1 MMADTILLAIVILL
15 FMVYLAYI
23 FLKRNKLSKNR
34 IAGTILV
41 CTAVIVLLFL
51 FTGLN
56 KIKSDIGRIIHNSSP
71 KSSEEVYSL
80 LFKTPLDSC
89 TTIVNFKDQEIPKI
103 DCCIWMEVK
112 LCPAEL
118 DRIIHLKKYQP
129 AVYSKADSLKFLHEF
144 SDRPVW
150 WVPQYIGDSINMLQ
164 KKFDEETR
172 QTLLFGKDSSHV
184 YICDQA
190 L

>member
-15 FMVYLAYI
+15 FIVYLIYI
-23 FLKRNKLSKNR
+23 FLRRNKLSKYR
-34 IAGTILV
+34 ITGTILFG
-41 CTAVIVLLFL
+41 TAVILLLFL
-51 FTGLN
+51 FTGMN
-56 KIKSDIGRIIHNSSP
+56 KIKSDLARIIHNSSP
-71 KSSEEVYSL
+71 KSSYEVYSL
-80 LFKTPLDSC
+80 LFKKPLDSC
-89 TTIVNFKDQEIPKI
+89 MTIVNFKDQEIPKV

-118 DRIIHLKKYQP
+118 KRIIHLKKYQP
-129 AVYSKADSLKFLHEF
+129 TVYSNTDSLKFLHGF
-144 SDRPVW
+144 SERPVW

-164 KKFDEETR
+164 KKFDEANR
-172 QTLLFGKDSSHV
+172 QTLFFGKDSSHV